1 MVSVPPATSVA
12 EVRAAAR
19 HCHGC
24 PLWERATQTVFGEGP
39 PGAPLMLVGEQPGD
53 QEDRAGLPFVGPA
66 GRVLD
71 RALADAGI
79 SRDDVYVTNAVKHFK
94 WEERGRRRLHKKP
107 NAAEVSACHPWLDA
121 EVALVDPRVVVAM
134 GATATASILGPRAR
148 VTRDRG
154 QPLEWRARVV
164 VVTVHPSAIL
174 RMQDGGD
181 REGEFRRF
189 VADLVTAGRVGM
201 SAARGG

>member
-39 PGAPLMLVGEQPGD
+39 PGAPLMLVG
-53 QEDRAGLPFVGPA
+53 
-66 GRVLD
+66 D